1 MMYFLF
7 IIKVFFYLTNVFEY
21 FVLLNME
28 NTDKLFFYERI
39 LIKYN

>member
-1 MMYFLF
+1 MYFLF